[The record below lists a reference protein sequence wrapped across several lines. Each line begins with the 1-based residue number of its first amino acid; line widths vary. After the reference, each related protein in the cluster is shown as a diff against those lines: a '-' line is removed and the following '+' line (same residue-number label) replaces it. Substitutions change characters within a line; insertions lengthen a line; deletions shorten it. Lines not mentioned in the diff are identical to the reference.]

1 MKVNHIVQK
10 RSSSA
15 ITLPYFYILWNLPS
29 GIVTCFLNCSQ
40 GGIFIKYSFGF
51 SWNGF
56 LIVLLPMI
64 PNIFYFLFPDAIS
77 SGRVENSHLTLDLI
91 EHGSQIIYITLL
103 IFIITNKNVSLQ
115 SVYVIAMAIFLLSY
129 YILWILLFAGN
140 KDLIILICMAI
151 FPVVY
156 FILAEIW
163 LRNFLAIIPTVIF
176 GIVHVIIT
184 YKDFLSTH

>member
-1 MKVNHIVQK
+1 
-10 RSSSA
+10 
-15 ITLPYFYILWNLPS
+15 
-29 GIVTCFLNCSQ
+29 
-40 GGIFIKYSFGF
+40 
-51 SWNGF
+51 
-56 LIVLLPMI
+56 MI

-77 SGRVENSHLTLDLI
+77 SGKVENSHLTLDLI

-103 IFIITNKNVSLQ
+103 IFMITNRYVSLQ

-129 YILWILLFAGN
+129 YILWIILFAGN
-140 KDLIILICMAI
+140 NDLIILICMSI

-163 LRNFLAIIPTVIF
+163 LSNFLAILPTAIF

-184 YKDFLSTH
+184 YKDFLSYH

>member
-1 MKVNHIVQK
+1 
-10 RSSSA
+10 
-15 ITLPYFYILWNLPS
+15 
-29 GIVTCFLNCSQ
+29 
-40 GGIFIKYSFGF
+40 
-51 SWNGF
+51 
-56 LIVLLPMI
+56 MI

-77 SGRVENSHLTLDLI
+77 SGKVENSHLTLDLI

-103 IFIITNKNVSLQ
+103 IFMITNKHISLQ

-129 YILWILLFAGN
+129 YILWIILFAGN

-163 LRNFLAIIPTVIF
+163 LRNFLAIIPTAIF

-184 YKDFLSTH
+184 YKDFLSSH